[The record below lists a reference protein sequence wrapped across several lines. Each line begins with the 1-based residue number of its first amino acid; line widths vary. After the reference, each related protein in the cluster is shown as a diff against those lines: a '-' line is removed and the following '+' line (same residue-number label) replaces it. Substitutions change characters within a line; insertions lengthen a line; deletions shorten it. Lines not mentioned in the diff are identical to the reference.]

1 MEDERLMI
9 DTVSAV
15 YRIVAGAALAAALGG
30 PAAAQTDYYNTD
42 KGRPV
47 RVEDA
52 YPVERHAFELQLA
65 PLRLEREAGGV
76 YHWEVAPEVAWG
88 VLPRTQL
95 ELGFPL
101 AHVDAGAGGKAS
113 GLAGIELSALY
124 NLNNE
129 TRTLPAFAVAA
140 DVLLPVGGL
149 GPDRAYPTFKG
160 IATRTFSRARFH
172 ANAEYTLGP
181 DAGEGDEVGEAS
193 RWMAGIA
200 VDRTFPIRSILV
212 TADLFAEQALDSD
225 ESLAWTAEAGL
236 RYQTSPQFNVD
247 LGIGRRFAGEEQGWS
262 FTVGVA
268 HAFALRTLLP
278 GR

>member
-1 MEDERLMI
+1 MI
-9 DTVSAV
+9 DTVRAG
-15 YRIVAGAALAAALGG
+15 YRIVAGAALVAALGG

-65 PLRLEREAGGV
+65 PLKLEREAGGV

-95 ELGFPL
+95 ELAFPL
-101 AHVDAGAGGKAS
+101 AHVDAGAAGKVS
-113 GLAGIELSALY
+113 GLAGIEASVLY

-149 GPDRAYPTFKG
+149 GPDRAYPTLKG
-160 IATRTFSRARFH
+160 IATRTFSGARIH

-200 VDRTFPIRSILV
+200 VDRTFPIRSLLV
-212 TADLFAEQALDSD
+212 TADLFAEQALDPG
-225 ESLAWTAEAGL
+225 ESLSWTAEAGL

-247 LGIGRRFAGEEQGWS
+247 LGIGRRFAGDEQGWS

-268 HAFALRTLLP
+268 HAFALRTMLG

>member
-9 DTVSAV
+9 DSVRAV
-15 YRIVAGAALAAALGG
+15 YRIVAGAALMMAFGG

-52 YPVERHAFELQLA
+52 YPVERHAFELQIA
-65 PLRLEREAGGV
+65 PLRLERAAGGV
-76 YHWEVAPEVAWG
+76 YNWEVAPEVAWG

-95 ELGFPL
+95 ELAFPL
-101 AHVDAGAGGKAS
+101 AHVDAGAAGKAS

-129 TRTLPAFAVAA
+129 TRTLPALAIAA

-149 GPDRAYPTFKG
+149 GPDRAYPTLKG

-181 DAGEGDEVGEAS
+181 DADEVGEAS

-212 TADLFAEQALDSD
+212 TADLFAEQALDPE
-225 ESLAWTAEAGL
+225 ESLSWTAEAGL

-247 LGIGRRFAGEEQGWS
+247 LGIGRRFAGDEQGWS